1 MKVFLAIVAG
11 LLALALIAT
20 EDSEERWSET
30 YAFIA
35 CVAGIAVLHFV

>member
-1 MKVFLAIVAG
+1 MKIFLAIVAAI
-11 LLALALIAT
+11 LALALIAS

-35 CVAGIAVLHFV
+35 CVVGILVLHFV